1 MLICYHLTAYPYY
14 LPFITFFKKSHQMF
28 GKCTEP
34 VYICY
39 VIERKLIKTR
49 NMSHKICQP
58 PLEIRLFL
66 YLIEAA
72 FVSVLIQLLIK

>member
-1 MLICYHLTAYPYY
+1 
-14 LPFITFFKKSHQMF
+14 MF

-39 VIERKLIKTR
+39 VIERQPTKTTIM
-49 NMSHKICQP
+49 NHKICQP

-66 YLIEAA
+66 YFIGAA
-72 FVSVLIQLLIK
+72 IISVLIQLLIK

>member
-1 MLICYHLTAYPYY
+1 MWICYHLTAYPYY
-14 LPFITFFKKSHQMF
+14 LPFIIFFKKSPQMF
-28 GKCTEP
+28 GKCIEA

-39 VIERKLIKTR
+39 VIEREPTKTR

-66 YLIEAA
+66 YFIGAA
-72 FVSVLIQLLIK
+72 IVSVLIQLLIK

>member
-1 MLICYHLTAYPYY
+1 
-14 LPFITFFKKSHQMF
+14 MF
-28 GKCTEP
+28 GMCTEP

-39 VIERKLIKTR
+39 VIEREPIKTR

-66 YLIEAA
+66 SFIGAA
-72 FVSVLIQLLIK
+72 FASVLIQLLIK